1 MSDTITTIK
10 DQPVPTRPEKPEPSK
25 KERLRALI
33 ARRHGASLEK
43 LVAEL
48 GWQPHTVRAAIS
60 GLRKSGVGIELD
72 RSKKTP
78 VYRISAAGA
87 E

>member
-1 MSDTITTIK
+1 MSDTTTIE
-10 DQPVPTRPEKPEPSK
+10 DQPVPPRTERPEPSK
-25 KERLRALI
+25 KERLRALV
-33 ARRHGASLEK
+33 ARRNGASLEK
-43 LVAEL
+43 LVTEL